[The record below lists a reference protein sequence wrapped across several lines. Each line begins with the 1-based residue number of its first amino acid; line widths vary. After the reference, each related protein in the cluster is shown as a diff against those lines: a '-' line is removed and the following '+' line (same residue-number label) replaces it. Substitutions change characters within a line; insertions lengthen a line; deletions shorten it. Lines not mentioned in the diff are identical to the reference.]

1 MLVAIIIIAIVLV
14 SLIAVLIL
22 RKVGMFEFVFGNSIT
37 RKVEKRRRMIGEIEV
52 LKKQQKV
59 KCEEILKTFAQD
71 KADLAAKTDAEI
83 NSLQAQILSLKEHK
97 KTQTALL
104 DEREKVVID
113 ETINKFD
120 QMIVNKQNQV
130 KRLNR
135 YIDAEQ
141 KNIEDVINPDTP
153 NAPAVQESRIM
164 GFRDSEPTEVKTS
177 TKTTKT
183 TKIPTTKKA
192 SKKA

>member
-1 MLVAIIIIAIVLV
+1 
-14 SLIAVLIL
+14 
-22 RKVGMFEFVFGNSIT
+22 MFEFVFGNSIT

-141 KNIEDVINPDTP
+141 KNIEDVINPDAP
-153 NAPAVQESRIM
+153 NAPAVQESRII

-177 TKTTKT
+177 IKTTKT